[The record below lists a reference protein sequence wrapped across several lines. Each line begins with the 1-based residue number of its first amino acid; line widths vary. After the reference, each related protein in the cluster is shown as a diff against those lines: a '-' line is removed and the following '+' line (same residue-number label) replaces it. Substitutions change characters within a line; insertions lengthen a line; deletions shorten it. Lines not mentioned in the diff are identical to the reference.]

1 MAAVAILGVIAAVV
15 GAIAFWWWRAQAVK
29 GAADSV
35 IDAAGKAKG
44 MISRA
49 RFKHRAGTSVLAGVD
64 TPGMAAATLLYSL
77 MSLRRPVVL
86 ADEDKIDGMLEV
98 TCRMSKQERGD
109 AMAFAAWAA
118 GQVPDTNEIVRR
130 FLPLWINTLDASQ
143 RKDLVEMALTAAE
156 LGGAPTDAQS
166 VAIRRLSEALLAR

>member
-1 MAAVAILGVIAAVV
+1 MPILALIAAIIA
-15 GAIAFWWWRAQAVK
+15 GIAFWWWRAQAVK
-29 GAADSV
+29 GAADTV

-98 TCRMSKQERGD
+98 TCRMNKQERGD
-109 AMAFAAWAA
+109 AMAFAAWAS

-130 FLPLWINTLDASQ
+130 FLPLWAGSLDQQQ
-143 RKDLVEMALTAAE
+143 RQELVEMALNAAE
-156 LGGAPTDAQS
+156 VGGAPTDAQS
-166 VAIRRLSEALLAR
+166 VAIKRLSAGLLAK